1 MKPPSPHDTSSD
13 FEYSKRHDT
22 LAETPAEASKE
33 TSAPDEASRE
43 SASRENGMRESASR
57 IDEARI
63 GDTHKNATRG
73 SESSRLK
80 YSVPPQYLDHSDADS
95 EPYASNFE
103 AAPLS
108 EGERAEI
115 EERIIAEAR
124 EVLSQQVIG
133 EAPLVPLRAPWHQR
147 VLASVTRHHAVL
159 LLLCTLLLWGA
170 LSARL
175 PDNDRDLRRGAVATR
190 DIVAPRATSLLDRET
205 TQTRREEAAAL
216 VTPEYDSDLNAQARA
231 LSRLETPVRLSREE
245 SAWLS
250 GQKRAIDAALSTALR
265 RAAIPSTPAS
275 KPRTSSTRSAAKS
288 DAQPTAIA
296 LRNKANLARE
306 ALTARAANRLQSR
319 LSRRGLAVSS
329 VLATQLVT
337 IETTRWVPL
346 EKAARD
352 AVRAAYLDGGRVQ
365 QIRSDIDDDLIAASA
380 RMKRSLA
387 RAPLQ
392 IEDGDAATSN
402 DAASNNAASNNAT
415 SSTRITR
422 APRRVALS
430 EMEKSVALRL
440 SQVAAR
446 VPNLVVNE
454 QRTSRARLEAQRD
467 VAPVM
472 RSIAPGTVLVAT
484 GTAIDDEKWTQ
495 LQDLDL
501 VAARLDWSNELA
513 RLALCALVVVFGAAF
528 VARFAPTFSASI
540 SSLWLLALV
549 PVITLLLC
557 RVALRVPF
565 GETMIV
571 PIVACAAMILTI
583 LLDVRAG
590 ALCALGVSMLLGAL
604 TQRAGG
610 DSMTFGVVA
619 LGSLLAVLAVGDV
632 TSRMHLVRAGAA
644 IALTHA
650 TLHLILHRRDL
661 DFGLL
666 SGALSAAALAAAAT
680 IVAAGLAMFLER
692 PLGITTH
699 LSLLELSSPDEPV
712 MRRMQGEAP
721 GTYTHSLMVAQLA
734 EAGAKAVGADPLLCR
749 VGGLYHD
756 IGKLRRPHCFIENQ
770 SGINVHDRL
779 SPQLSALLIVAHV
792 KDGLTLARVL
802 RLPRPVQD
810 IVAQHHG
817 RSLVSYFY
825 NRALEAAQNSDDE
838 SSTRSLSL
846 VDEALFRY
854 PGPRPQSKEAAV
866 VMLADSIEASSR
878 SLRELTP
885 EKLDAHIKNIVESR
899 LREGE
904 LDDCELTLRD
914 LSTIEKAFAHVLRG
928 ALHQR
933 IAYPDP
939 ARELA
944 TLRNSRRDDDWTR
957 DTRNRDTRNRDT
969 RNRDVRNR
977 DTRNR
982 DARSDIT
989 SRSSKDSRR
998 SDELRTE
1005 NRDDENASA
1014 DDINRNEK
1022 AARAKNKTTR
1032 TTKTSASSNTSA
1044 DAFANAPAS
1053 SASETAHI
1061 EYSKYGE
1068 NANAV
1073 EVNEDNAEEPR
1084 AGVLRSGVLRSG
1096 VLRETVRE
1104 TMRARSL
1111 RNVRQATA
1119 AALTSHLKK
1128 NETEKTNGRASNK
1141 VNAETAEAMSNAPK
1155 TSPNGTVTTTKNG
1168 VATLGAVET
1177 SPAIASETP
1186 PEQTTEPGNH
1196 NLNL

>member
-1 MKPPSPHDTSSD
+1 MKPPLSPESSSPSERSSEPADTEFSNGHAPRDES
-13 FEYSKRHDT
+13 RH
-22 LAETPAEASKE
+22 SV
-33 TSAPDEASRE
+33 S
-43 SASRENGMRESASR
+43 NGE
-57 IDEARI
+57 
-63 GDTHKNATRG
+63 K
-73 SESSRLK
+73 SSRLK
-80 YSVPPQYLDHSDADS
+80 YSVPSEYIDHSDADS

-108 EGERAEI
+108 ESERAEI
-115 EERIIAEAR
+115 EERIITEAR

-133 EAPLVPLRAPWHQR
+133 EVPLVPPRAPWHR
-147 VLASVTRHHAVL
+147 RLLASVTRHHAVL
-159 LLLCTLLLWGA
+159 LLLCTLLLWSA

-175 PDNDRDLRRGAVATR
+175 PDGDSDLRRGAVATR
-190 DIVAPRATSLLDRET
+190 DIVAPRATSLLDREA
-205 TQTRREEAAAL
+205 TQTRRDEAAAL

-231 LSRLETPVRLSREE
+231 LSQLETLVRLSREE
-245 SAWLS
+245 SAWFLT
-250 GQKRAIDAALSTALR
+250 QQRATNATLR
-265 RAAIPSTPAS
+265 RATISSMPNVRT
-275 KPRTSSTRSAAKS
+275 RTSSTRSAANADVRS
-288 DAQPTAIA
+288 NVAA
-296 LRNKANLARE
+296 LRNKAILARE
-306 ALTARAANRLQSR
+306 TLIMRAANRLKSR
-319 LSRRGLAVSS
+319 LARRSLTVSLALS
-329 VLATQLVT
+329 TQLVVL
-337 IETTRWVPL
+337 ENARWSAL
-346 EKAARD
+346 ENASRE

-365 QIRSDIDDDLIAASA
+365 QIRSDVDDDLVAANA

-387 RAPLQ
+387 RAPNDSVLSS
-392 IEDGDAATSN
+392 DANAAT
-402 DAASNNAASNNAT
+402 T
-415 SSTRITR
+415 VTRSSTRSVVRMT
-422 APRRVALS
+422 RRVVLTAL
-430 EMEKSVALRL
+430 EKTVALEL
-440 SQVAAR
+440 SQLAAR

-454 QRTSRARLEAQRD
+454 QRTSRARLQAQRD
-467 VAPVM
+467 VAPVV
-472 RSIAPGTVLVAT
+472 RNIAPGTILVAA
-484 GTAIDDEKWTQ
+484 GTAIDGEKWAQ

-501 VAARLDWSNELA
+501 VAARLDWSNEMA

-528 VARFAPTFSASI
+528 VARFAPTFTGSI
-540 SSLWLLALV
+540 SSLWLLVLV

-583 LLDVRAG
+583 LLDVCAG

-610 DSMTFGVVA
+610 DSMMFAVVA
-619 LGSLLAVLAVGDV
+619 LGSLLAVFAVGEV
-632 TSRMHLVRAGAA
+632 NSRMHLVRAGAV

-650 TLHLILHRRDL
+650 TLHLVLHRRDF

-666 SGALSAAALAAAAT
+666 SGALMAAALAAAAT

-734 EAGAKAVGADPLLCR
+734 EAGAKAVGAEPLLCR

-825 NRALEAAQNSDDE
+825 SRALEAVQNSPDE
-838 SSTRSLSL
+838 TSSTRSITL

-854 PGPRPQSKEAAV
+854 PGPRPQSKEAAI
-866 VMLADSIEASSR
+866 VMLADSVEASSR

-885 EKLDAHIKNIVESR
+885 EKLDAHIKHMVESR

-914 LSTIEKAFAHVLRG
+914 LSTIERAFAHVLRG

-939 ARELA
+939 TRDLA

-957 DTRNRDTRNRDT
+957 D
-969 RNRDVRNR
+969 
-977 DTRNR
+977 
-982 DARSDIT
+982 ARTAPT
-989 SRSSKDSRR
+989 SRSAKDTRHNDTR
-998 SDELRTE
+998 HNDARH
-1005 NRDDENASA
+1005 NDARRDD
-1014 DDINRNEK
+1014 
-1022 AARAKNKTTR
+1022 ARRDRKESRVK
-1032 TTKTSASSNTSA
+1032 TKTPRVSN
-1044 DAFANAPAS
+1044 AFANDSDDS
-1053 SASETAHI
+1053 SRDI
-1061 EYSKYGE
+1061 EYS
-1068 NANAV
+1068 N
-1073 EVNEDNAEEPR
+1073 NETVGADNTESSR
-1084 AGVLRSGVLRSG
+1084 AGVVRGGML
-1096 VLRETVRE
+1096 RE

-1128 NETEKTNGRASNK
+1128 IETEKSNVQINDKMNANSADDGNGADKTPSN
-1141 VNAETAEAMSNAPK
+1141 ETSSATE
-1155 TSPNGTVTTTKNG
+1155 NG
-1168 VATLGAVET
+1168 VAKTDVADISRPTL
-1177 SPAIASETP
+1177 
-1186 PEQTTEPGNH
+1186 
-1196 NLNL
+1196 

>member
-1 MKPPSPHDTSSD
+1 MKPPSTHDISSD
-13 FEYSKRHDT
+13 IEYSNGH
-22 LAETPAEASKE
+22 ETPLASDAE
-33 TSAPDEASRE
+33 SRDGE
-43 SASRENGMRESASR
+43 LHEN
-57 IDEARI
+57 
-63 GDTHKNATRG
+63 
-73 SESSRLK
+73 ESSRLK
-80 YSVPPQYLDHSDADS
+80 YNVPSQYLDHSDADS
-95 EPYASNFE
+95 EPYGSNLE

-108 EGERAEI
+108 DSERAEI

-133 EAPLVPLRAPWHQR
+133 EAPLVPPRAPWHR
-147 VLASVTRHHAVL
+147 RLLASVTRHHAVL

-175 PDNDRDLRRGAVATR
+175 PDSDGGLKRGAIATR
-190 DIVAPRATSLLDRET
+190 DIVAPRATSLLDREA

-231 LSRLETPVRLSREE
+231 LSRLDVLVRLAREE

-250 GQKRAIDAALSTALR
+250 NQQRAINATLR
-265 RAAIPSTPAS
+265 RATNAAAS
-275 KPRTSSTRSAAKS
+275 PTLKTTRSSSTRVSNSGSFDK
-288 DAQPTAIA
+288 A
-296 LRNKANLARE
+296 LALQKNATRARQ
-306 ALTARAANRLQSR
+306 ALSIRAANRLKSR
-319 LSRRGLAVSS
+319 LAGRSLAVSPS
-329 VLATQLVT
+329 QTSQLVR
-337 IETTRWVPL
+337 IESARWSSL
-346 EKAARD
+346 EGAARE
-352 AVRAAYLDGGRVQ
+352 AVRVVYLDDARVQ
-365 QIRSDIDDDLIAASA
+365 QIRSDVDDDLVAASA
-380 RMKRSLA
+380 RMKRALA
-387 RAPLQ
+387 RWPGGTSVQ
-392 IEDGDAATSN
+392 IVNGNAATSTRSIG
-402 DAASNNAASNNAT
+402 AA
-415 SSTRITR
+415 RR
-422 APRRVALS
+422 AILSEAEKTVALD
-430 EMEKSVALRL
+430 L
-440 SQVAAR
+440 SLVAAR

-454 QRTSRARLEAQRD
+454 ARTQRARLEAQRD
-467 VAPVM
+467 VAPVV
-472 RSIAPGTVLVAT
+472 RNIAPGTILVAA
-484 GTAIDDEKWTQ
+484 GTVLDNEKWAQ

-501 VAARLDWSNELA
+501 VAARINWSNELA
-513 RLALCALVVVFGAAF
+513 RFALCALVVVFGAAF
-528 VARFAPTFSASI
+528 VARFAPTFTASI

-549 PVITLLLC
+549 PVFTLLLC

-590 ALCALGVSMLLGAL
+590 AVCALGVSILLGAL

-619 LGSLLAVLAVGDV
+619 LGSLLAVLAVGEV

-650 TLHLILHRRDL
+650 TLHLILHRRDF

-666 SGALSAAALAAAAT
+666 SGALPSAALGAAAT

-734 EAGAKAVGADPLLCR
+734 EAGAKAVGANPLLCR

-779 SPQLSALLIVAHV
+779 SPQLSALLIVSHV

-802 RLPRPVQD
+802 RLPLPVQD

-825 NRALEAAQNSDDE
+825 SRALEAAQNSDDE
-838 SSTRSLSL
+838 SSTRMSL

-854 PGPRPQSKEAAV
+854 PGPRPQSKEAAI
-866 VMLADSIEASSR
+866 VMLADSVEASSR

-885 EKLDAHIKNIVESR
+885 EKLDAHIKYMVESR

-914 LSTIEKAFAHVLRG
+914 LSTIEKTFAHVLRG

-939 ARELA
+939 ARDLA

-957 DTRNRDTRNRDT
+957 DTRNRDSRSNAT
-969 RNRDVRNR
+969 
-977 DTRNR
+977 
-982 DARSDIT
+982 ARSA
-989 SRSSKDSRR
+989 KESRR
-998 SDELRTE
+998 NDERPKDERHNE
-1005 NRDDENASA
+1005 NRAVENASS
-1014 DDINRNEK
+1014 DDVNRNEK
-1022 AARAKNKTTR
+1022 DARAKNKTSRAT
-1032 TTKTSASSNTSA
+1032 A
-1044 DAFANAPAS
+1044 ANASVNPATDD
-1053 SASETAHI
+1053 ANI
-1061 EYSKYGE
+1061 EYSKYRD
-1068 NANAV
+1068 ANNV
-1073 EVNEDNAEEPR
+1073 DTNGDDVEEPR
-1084 AGVLRSGVLRSG
+1084 AGVLRSGM
-1096 VLRETVRE
+1096 LRETV
-1104 TMRARSL
+1104 RARSL

-1128 NETEKTNGRASNK
+1128 AEEEKNNGR
-1141 VNAETAEAMSNAPK
+1141 VNGRINGETADDVTK
-1155 TSPNGTVTTTKNG
+1155 TSRNGIAPHGKNG
-1168 VATLGAVET
+1168 VAKSGVNQDI
-1177 SPAIASETP
+1177 SDK
-1186 PEQTTEPGNH
+1186 
-1196 NLNL
+1196 